1 MAKKDEHTEPR
12 GLPSIPGIVGIFVI
26 LAAAVAGGLYWNR
39 TGKVERIQY
48 KGLHYVS
55 QKELNNQIHIPLD
68 ISPDSLN
75 LTKIRQQIE
84 EIPYVKYVR
93 FNMRPGGTMMIDITE
108 RTPIALLINGSQR
121 AYVDADGVYLPQ
133 LPGKVPDVPILY
145 GFPVKSGKDTLQ
157 SRAFKQAYLFLENLH
172 QKKASDATI
181 SEIVWTEKQ
190 GIIALTNNNGVKLV
204 FGKNDFAKRLRNW
217 EAFYRE
223 IVRKEGI
230 DQIHSVDLRFKGQ
243 IVTKEG

>member
-1 MAKKDEHTEPR
+1 MTKKDGHTEAK
-12 GLPSIPGIVGIFVI
+12 LIPSIPWIVGILLI

-39 TGKVERIQY
+39 TGKVECVQY

-55 QKELNNQIHIPLD
+55 KKELSEQVHIPLG

-75 LTKIRQQIE
+75 LAKIRQQIE
-84 EIPYVKYVR
+84 KIPYVKYAR
-93 FNMRPGGTMMIDITE
+93 FNMEPGGTMMINITE
-108 RTPIALLINGSQR
+108 RTPVALLIDGTRR
-121 AYVDADGVYLPQ
+121 AYVDADGIYLPQ
-133 LPGKVPDVPILY
+133 VPGKVADVPVLY
-145 GFPVKSGKDTLQ
+145 GFPVQSGKDTLQ
-157 SRAFKQAYLFLENLH
+157 SKAFKQARLFLEDLH

-181 SEIVWTEKQ
+181 SEIVWSKKQ
-190 GIIALTNNNGVKLV
+190 GIIALTNNNGVKLI
-204 FGKNDFAKRLRNW
+204 FGKDDFAKRLRNW

-230 DQIHSVDLRFKGQ
+230 DQIHSVDLRFDGQ